1 MIKLLDT
8 YFKYLES
15 HPDLIQSI
23 ILWNITMFF
32 VYFLLIKYRTKM
44 IEGSA
49 GENKF
54 WEAPEQ
60 WGYIWLYVSAPITC
74 YSAYFKTELPAW
86 VWYFNVAITLYT
98 IGGRWLLQWVLAV
111 RAGTTKVETET
122 TQVTLKETKTI
133 DENTK

>member
-1 MIKLLDT
+1 MGKLLDT
-8 YFKYLES
+8 YLKYLES
-15 HPDLIQSI
+15 HPDQITST

-32 VYFLLIKYRTKM
+32 VYWVLIKYRTKM
-44 IEGSA
+44 IDGST

-60 WGYIWLYVSAPITC
+60 WGYVWIYISAPIVC

-133 DENTK
+133 DENPK